1 MQSQEE
7 RNFAT
12 GLAVASQ
19 CTSDSDVESYSV
31 EDIFL
36 MCVGD
41 SRFWGEF
48 SRWECQSVL
57 GSTPR
62 VLPSALNGAEVLD
75 NRPSHID
82 RRFYYGERR

>member
-1 MQSQEE
+1 
-7 RNFAT
+7 
-12 GLAVASQ
+12 
-19 CTSDSDVESYSV
+19 
-31 EDIFL
+31 

-41 SRFWGEF
+41 SRFWGDF
-48 SRWECQSVL
+48 SCWECQSVL

-75 NRPSHID
+75 NPPSHID